1 MSKRKE
7 YSEARNAGQRLFPG
21 VPYHIMLDRVPDD
34 GGTWVTIK
42 ELCACYGVK
51 RGRVEDLIRALS
63 IYAVCVDKRIRVKL
77 EDALPVLRLRPA
89 SFIRKHGKDPDDY
102 KVAKLCTM
110 SDGST
115 LRLYDA
121 PDLMKL

>member
-1 MSKRKE
+1 MSRKK
-7 YSEARNAGQRLFPG
+7 YSEARNAGPRLFPG
-21 VPYHIMLDRVPDD
+21 LPYHRTLDSLPDD
-34 GGTWVTIK
+34 GGTWLTIN
-42 ELCACYGVK
+42 ELCERVGVK
-51 RGRVEDLIRALS
+51 RRRVEDLIRALS
-63 IYAVCVDKRIRVKL
+63 IYAVTVDKLIRVKL

-115 LRLYDA
+115 LKLYDA